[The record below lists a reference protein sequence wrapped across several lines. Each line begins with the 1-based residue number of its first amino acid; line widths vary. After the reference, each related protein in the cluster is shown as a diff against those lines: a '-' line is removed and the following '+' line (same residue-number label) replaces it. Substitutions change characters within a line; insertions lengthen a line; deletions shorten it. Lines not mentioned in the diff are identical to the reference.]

1 MIEMVP
7 KEQLIEERV
16 DALAKKVDDGFARV
30 DADIRELRGDMNA
43 LKYGLL
49 SATVVILATIL
60 GTASFL

>member
-1 MIEMVP
+1 MVP

-60 GTASFL
+60 GAASFL